1 MGNEHAQL
9 YSQHKMYVNIYHYI
23 TTIIRCIH
31 KYFLKKKNTLFKRVT
46 NKGNFQINNVR
57 MYNTR
62 HHILM

>member
-31 KYFLKKKNTLFKRVT
+31 KYFLKKKKHCLRVT
-46 NKGNFQINNVR
+46 NKGNVQINNFR